1 MIKAMD
7 IGRLLHF
14 KEKKAKSIEK
24 DNAITASFLEYNP
37 RAKLLDIGCGDGKRT
52 LTWAWH
58 IGTRN
63 ITGIDAKDFGQ
74 AFNFIAGDLDN
85 GLPFDDMSFDVVLS
99 HHVIEHVKDTDLF
112 ASEIYRVLKASG
124 YAVISTPN
132 LASGKV
138 IAELLINR
146 QPLWA
151 CVSDQFFVRG
161 FTDELLEKGRGFLHR
176 RLFTL
181 EGLTRLLE
189 YYGFIIEG
197 KRRHGYGV
205 LPFGKILRGLYAANL
220 SVKVRRPE

>member
-1 MIKAMD
+1 MKSRSIK
-7 IGRLLHF
+7 
-14 KEKKAKSIEK
+14 E

-37 RAKLLDIGCGDGKRT
+37 AAVFLDIGCGDGRRT
-52 LTWAWH
+52 ERWAEY
-58 IGTRN
+58 IGTPN
-63 ITGIDAKDFGQ
+63 IFGIDAKNFGQ
-74 AFNFIAGDLDN
+74 PFNFTEGDLDK
-85 GLPFDDMSFDVVLS
+85 GLPFGTASFDVVVS

-112 ASEIYRVLKASG
+112 TSEIFRVLKSGG
-124 YAVISTPN
+124 YAVITTPN

-176 RLFTL
+176 RLFTMD
-181 EGLTRLLE
+181 GLTSLLQ
-189 YYGFIIEG
+189 YYGFRIEQ

-205 LPFGKILRGLYAANL
+205 LFFGKILGGLYAANL
-220 SVKVRRPE
+220 SVKVKKEME